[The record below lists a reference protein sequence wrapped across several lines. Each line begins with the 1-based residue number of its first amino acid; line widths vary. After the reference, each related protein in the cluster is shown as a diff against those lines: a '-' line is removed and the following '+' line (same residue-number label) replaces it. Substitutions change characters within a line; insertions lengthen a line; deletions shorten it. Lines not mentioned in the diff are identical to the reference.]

1 LWEKH
6 IFLKGGG
13 ESVGKKKGRE
23 EEGEERGGEEEDECA
38 GLMHVS

>member
-1 LWEKH
+1 M
-6 IFLKGGG
+6 
-13 ESVGKKKGRE
+13 GKKKGRE